1 MCENVHINIFDI
13 FANFKPKN
21 LQKYA
26 IHYRNNVLYKNSI
39 GVSPQNQYLW
49 IYEILKRA
57 YNGQKCGQKS

>member
-13 FANFKPKN
+13 FANFEPKN
-21 LQKYA
+21 LQKYS
-26 IHYRNNVLYKNSI
+26 IHYRNNVLYKSSI

-49 IYEILKRA
+49 IYAILKRA